1 MLEQNKTEFISVIN
15 ELLDKNLPDN
25 FIKIKINNIKLPK
38 IKKVKSLK

>member
-1 MLEQNKTEFISVIN
+1 MLEQNKTEFISIIN